1 MKGIEKMKRISDASP
16 RLGILIVILGLILA
30 IIGISIDISEEK
42 FQEKALSTTAVI
54 TDLNIHTYRKKGKTK
69 RDYDIYVEYEID
81 GKNYR
86 SELNVY
92 DTSMK
97 EGQRIEILYDPKNP
111 GKAHIY
117 TDGGKWIVVIMGGI
131 PIIIGIVVIVISIK
145 KHKKFKALI
154 NNGMCATGTIVNFRV
169 DTSATLNKEHPYI
182 AEVEVTDAITGEKRR
197 YDSEWVNSSDQSM
210 KGSSVAVYI
219 DKSYY
224 YIDLKNKIANNN
236 YR

>member
-1 MKGIEKMKRISDASP
+1 MKEIEKMKRISDASP

-97 EGQRIEILYDPKNP
+97 EGQR
-111 GKAHIY
+111 
-117 TDGGKWIVVIMGGI
+117 
-131 PIIIGIVVIVISIK
+131 S
-145 KHKKFKALI
+145 
-154 NNGMCATGTIVNFRV
+154 
-169 DTSATLNKEHPYI
+169 LNL
-182 AEVEVTDAITGEKRR
+182 
-197 YDSEWVNSSDQSM
+197 SN
-210 KGSSVAVYI
+210 SVAIVAYEHI
-219 DKSYY
+219 RQ
-224 YIDLKNKIANNN
+224 LGL
-236 YR
+236 

>member
-16 RLGILIVILGLILA
+16 RLGILIVILGLIHA

-42 FQEKALSTTAVI
+42 FQEKA
-54 TDLNIHTYRKKGKTK
+54 
-69 RDYDIYVEYEID
+69 
-81 GKNYR
+81 
-86 SELNVY
+86 
-92 DTSMK
+92 
-97 EGQRIEILYDPKNP
+97 
-111 GKAHIY
+111 HIA
-117 TDGGKWIVVIMGGI
+117 TDGGKSIFVIMGCI

-169 DTSATLNKEHPYI
+169 DTSATLNAGTLKKEHPYI

-224 YIDLKNKIANNN
+224 YIDWKNKIANNN